1 MKKKDANV
9 STHGI
14 TILAEK
20 KNPTVEILIA
30 IQI

>member
-14 TILAEK
+14 KFSRK
-20 KNPTVEILIA
+20 KNPTAEILIA

>member
-14 TILAEK
+14 IMYLKQKGLKITGSNWL
-20 KNPTVEILIA
+20 L
-30 IQI
+30 